1 MKLDFT
7 SLPQEELKMSH
18 LSFLHSLAT
27 IVQAVE
33 QAQQIRGFC
42 PGIGHLS
49 ASQYDDGVVR
59 ILS

>member
-1 MKLDFT
+1 
-7 SLPQEELKMSH
+7 MSH